1 MSPTPS
7 PAKMEEVVEEEEVEQ
22 EVEYEEEEVR
32 QQEVPQKVE
41 QEVTVPQ
48 VHTYIGSGICD
59 VLRLQLQHST
69 CLIVKLL
76 QYTGR

>member
-7 PAKMEEVVEEEEVEQ
+7 PMKMEEIVEDEEVEQ

-32 QQEVPQKVE
+32 QQEVPQQVE

-48 VHTYIGSGICD
+48 VVFLLYKDSC
-59 VLRLQLQHST
+59 HST
-69 CLIVKLL
+69 FLV
-76 QYTGR
+76 

>member
-7 PAKMEEVVEEEEVEQ
+7 PMKMEEVVEEEEVEQ

-32 QQEVPQKVE
+32 EKEVEQQVE

-48 VHTYIGSGICD
+48 VGCSVIIQRFPFTNNAIQVNACHT
-59 VLRLQLQHST
+59 L
-69 CLIVKLL
+69 
-76 QYTGR
+76 